1 MDESQTKALLENYT
15 ALIERVDNHVLG
27 IEQNFPDHITCKKGC
42 DSCCRFLNLF
52 PVEAFSLAIAYTQL
66 PVTEQ
71 TKIARNLE
79 TSIIEPT
86 KKPMNE
92 TIEGPMVEPK
102 IKLGEPCPLLINNSC
117 ALYLNRPIICRTH
130 GYPIFMKKKDESY
143 IDYCPKNFKGFK
155 NFPKDALISIEQLNT
170 TLTAI
175 NQHFRESIET
185 DPPLPERIPIST
197 ALFLLSKQD

>member
-1 MDESQTKALLENYT
+1 MDDSQTKVLLENYT
-15 ALIERVDNHVLG
+15 ALIEKIDDLVLG
-27 IEQNFPDHITCKKGC
+27 IEQKYTDHIACKKGC

-52 PVEAFSLAIAYTQL
+52 PVEAFALAIAFEQMPTNDQAKIIQNIEA
-66 PVTEQ
+66 PFEQ
-71 TKIARNLE
+71 TN
-79 TSIIEPT
+79 SEPIDE
-86 KKPMNE
+86 MD
-92 TIEGPMVEPK
+92 
-102 IKLGEPCPLLINNSC
+102 EPCPLLINNSC

-130 GYPIFMKKKDESY
+130 GYPIFMKKKEGSY
-143 IDYCPKNFKGFK
+143 IDFCPKNFKGFK

-175 NQHFRESIET
+175 NQHFRGSIVT